1 MRFAPG
7 CTNDFL
13 NQTGGSMRTR
23 HFLPSKIPSLRR
35 LSTIQGNIQKG
46 GTMALHIKMKD
57 GEKVVVNGAVFVSQG
72 NSHVV
77 LENRASVL
85 HSREVMSPEEATT
98 NARKLYFAC
107 MLAYIDQSNVEQYR
121 DRIPVLLRDLV
132 EMFVDTEAKATCVRV
147 ATLIATNEYYQSLA
161 ECRQLIKY
169 EDDRLCELVNEA
181 A

>member
-1 MRFAPG
+1 M
-7 CTNDFL
+7 
-13 NQTGGSMRTR
+13 QE
-23 HFLPSKIPSLRR
+23 
-35 LSTIQGNIQKG
+35 NIQKG

-72 NSHVV
+72 NSHVI

-85 HSREVMSPEEATT
+85 HSREVMSPKEATT

-121 DRIPVLLRDLV
+121 DRIPLLLRDLV
-132 EMFVDTEAKATCVRV
+132 ELSIDAEAKATCVRV
-147 ATLIATNEYYQSLA
+147 ATLIARNEYYEALA

-169 EDDRLCELVNEA
+169 EDDHLCKPVNEA